1 MQVLN
6 IKHKL
11 HVRKILI
18 SRDKLKPM
26 SQQEKKMMQ
35 AVEIEV
41 RTHFHLIGPLV
52 YVCMYVCMY
61 VQYVKT
67 LIINVSKCD
76 FTGFRRPNAQGTRR
90 AQHRHSIQSG
100 QKRPRETSRGVFE
113 SR

>member
-18 SRDKLKPM
+18 SRDKLKPL

-41 RTHFHLIGPLV
+41 RTYP
-52 YVCMYVCMY
+52 YTYN
-61 VQYVKT
+61 
-67 LIINVSKCD
+67 IN
-76 FTGFRRPNAQGTRR
+76 
-90 AQHRHSIQSG
+90 I
-100 QKRPRETSRGVFE
+100 
-113 SR
+113 

>member
-41 RTHFHLIGPLV
+41 RTHFHLIGPFV
-52 YVCMYVCMY
+52 YVCMY

-67 LIINVSKCD
+67 LIINVSLCD
-76 FTGFRRPNAQGTRR
+76 FTGFRRQSAQGTRR